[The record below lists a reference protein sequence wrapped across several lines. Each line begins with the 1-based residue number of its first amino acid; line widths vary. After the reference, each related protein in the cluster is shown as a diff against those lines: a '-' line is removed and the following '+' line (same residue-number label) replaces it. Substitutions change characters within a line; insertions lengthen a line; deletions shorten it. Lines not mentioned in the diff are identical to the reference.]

1 MKKNGNTIYDTLEK
15 MEMKVKRSAPL
26 AIRTITKILNGCAE
40 EIRSAEVP
48 VFILT
53 KVKNYTSDNEEQIV
67 WSGAYPTKK
76 AAIKAMREEMFGDL
90 DAAYEGL
97 DEETDGEDIP
107 DFKALVKEA
116 MAIARKTKY
125 YDVPLS
131 FSDCEAVYNIFQ
143 SSIKIG

>member
-1 MKKNGNTIYDTLEK
+1 MKSNGITISN
-15 MEMKVKRSAPL
+15 V
-26 AIRTITKILNGCAE
+26 TKD
-40 EIRSAEVP
+40 VP

-53 KVKNYTSDNEEQIV
+53 KVKNYTSDNEDQIV

-76 AAIKAMREEMFGDL
+76 DAIKAMREEMFSDL

-107 DFKALVKEA
+107 DFKAMVKEA

-125 YDVPLS
+125 YDVPMS